1 MKNTRTLVI
10 TATLLLA
17 FVFHVGV
24 ARAANI
30 YFPQVAVGGGYSTTF
45 TLMNTGPTALSGS
58 LLVYN
63 QDGSPRAGLPS
74 SFASVSIPAG
84 GSVRLTLPNSG
95 DLTVGSAFFQTAGT
109 VQGLASFD
117 LRGPDGQ
124 LQTTAGVLGI
134 ASGPRFLIPVDMSA
148 SSQTGLAVMNAS
160 PVGTSVTMRLI
171 SEAGAQVASSPD
183 ARLSAFGGYR
193 QIADFINNLFPGQ
206 SVSDFRG
213 TVVIEALG
221 QLAATG
227 IVVKEGFLSALPV
240 IGSFVPPAN
249 TTPPSPNPPPS
260 DSGSVGVFLSIGI
273 AGTGTAS
280 FTLPDGTNAN
290 KSGAYFL
297 LLAPGPYQIN
307 VQLTGL
313 ASMAV
318 VFAGGIGPSF
328 QPTSGGVDP
337 ASISSSG
344 PGQAITS
351 NCGIAVTNTAAGTQ
365 NYTISFTVTSSNTNA
380 CRGATRS

>member
-1 MKNTRTLVI
+1 MKNTRTLVV
-10 TATLLLA
+10 TATLLIA
-17 FVFHVGV
+17 FVFHGT
-24 ARAANI
+24 ARANNI

-45 TLMNTGPTALSGS
+45 TLMNTGSTALNGS
-58 LLVYN
+58 LLVFN

-74 SFASVSIPAG
+74 SFAAVSIPAG

-95 DLTVGSAFFQTAGT
+95 NLTVGSASFQTAGT

-148 SSQTGLAVMNAS
+148 SSQTGVALMNAS
-160 PVGTSVTMRLI
+160 AAGTSVTMRLI
-171 SEAGAQVASSPD
+171 SEAGTQVASSSD
-183 ARLSAFGGYR
+183 ARLSAFNGYQ

-206 SVSDFRG
+206 SVSNFTG
-213 TVVIEALG
+213 TLDIEGGTGA

-240 IGSFVPPAN
+240 IGTFVPPAN
-249 TTPPSPNPPPS
+249 TTPPPSTPPPS
-260 DSGSVGVFLSIGI
+260 SSGSVGVFLSIGI
-273 AGTGTAS
+273 GGTGTAS
-280 FTLPDGTNAN
+280 FTLPDGTNAS
-290 KSGAYFL
+290 KSGAYFM

-313 ASMAV
+313 AAMAV
-318 VFAGGIGPSF
+318 VFAGGIGPQF

-337 ASISSSG
+337 TSISSSG
-344 PGQAITS
+344 SGQAITS
-351 NCGIAVTNTAAGTQ
+351 NCGISVTNTGGGTQ

-380 CRGATRS
+380 CRAGN